1 MNGQKDSAALVGRV
15 ALALIFV
22 MSGVEK
28 LTDFGGTVSM
38 IADKNVP
45 LPAVAA
51 AIAAVIELGGGLAIV
66 AGWRTRWAA
75 LALAVFLI
83 VISPIFHNFWA
94 MQGEEQMMNQAMFM
108 KNVSMLGGFLLLY
121 AFGPGKYS
129 VDKR

>member
-1 MNGQKDSAALVGRV
+1 
-15 ALALIFV
+15 
-22 MSGVEK
+22 
-28 LTDFGGTVSM
+28 
-38 IADKNVP
+38 
-45 LPAVAA
+45 
-51 AIAAVIELGGGLAIV
+51 VIELGGGLAIV